1 MQRRSTITNQAT
13 AVGMRALKRPLPDPE
28 RDLSNPRYSIT
39 NNDMPIITSTAANP
53 STIRPNTSNQRPS
66 SVVYDEIREDVVYD
80 EIVEDTTNSSA
91 HTNFS
96 TQHVN
101 DGYLEPITHF
111 AGVPI
116 IDDVTPSSAGK
127 TPTIVTPS
135 GDDGY
140 QVPMLQHAGP
150 SNINSVGTSV
160 NVPVNPGDPGSQYD
174 DVLNLKD
181 KQEVGEYHYIL
192 HKGVKI

>member
-1 MQRRSTITNQAT
+1 
-13 AVGMRALKRPLPDPE
+13 MRALQRSLPDPE
-28 RDLSNPRYSIT
+28 KDLSNPRYSIT
-39 NNDMPIITSTAANP
+39 NNDMPSNTSTVANT
-53 STIRPNTSNQRPS
+53 STTTPNTSNQRPS

-80 EIVEDTTNSSA
+80 EIIEDTTNSSA
-91 HTNFS
+91 PTNYS

-101 DGYLEPITHF
+101 DDYLEPNIHF
-111 AGVPI
+111 AEAPI
-116 IDDVTPSSAGK
+116 IDDVKPSNAVN
-127 TPTIVTPS
+127 TPTTVTPS

-140 QVPMLQHAGP
+140 LVPMLQHAGP

-160 NVPVNPGDPGSQYD
+160 NIPINPGDPASQYD

-181 KQEVGEYHYIL
+181 KQVVGEYHYIL